1 MQTAGVIHREPNVLL
16 YDTWQEWNID
26 LKDFVGVNLQVIK
39 KMIIGVGS
47 RVKPQVGDTG
57 SLFIDDIRLYH
68 VQPAQ

>member
-1 MQTAGVIHREPNVLL
+1 MDFSVYSHYEDGKMQTAGVIHRDSNAVL

-47 RVKPQVGDTG
+47 RIKPPG
-57 SLFIDDIRLYH
+57 Y
-68 VQPAQ
+68 

>member
-1 MQTAGVIHREPNVLL
+1 MQTAGVIHRDSNAVL

-47 RVKPQVGDTG
+47 RIKPPG
-57 SLFIDDIRLYH
+57 Y
-68 VQPAQ
+68 